1 MAGYLHFT
9 WSRVVLHPVKFN
21 TSINLVKKNMKIYQ
35 KYTFWF
41 VLKEVSKDIIFVK
54 DSLYYVDQINGL
66 SFISVKN
73 WFYKCE
79 KYEKG

>member
-9 WSRVVLHPVKFN
+9 WSRVVLHPFKFN
-21 TSINLVKKNMKIYQ
+21 TSINLVKKIWKFTKNIPFDSYS
-35 KYTFWF
+35 
-41 VLKEVSKDIIFVK
+41 KEVSKDIIFVK
-54 DSLYYVDQINGL
+54 YSLYYVDQINGL